1 MFKTLVARGA
11 VILAFLIIGAGNA
24 GAAVPPD
31 ERPPIRIRVIH
42 DRFVLVPVMVNE
54 TGPHSFLL
62 DTGATS
68 TMLSPT
74 LVKRLRL
81 SNAGSAV
88 QETATHAGRVALV
101 RASLAVGSVARPE
114 VEVIATP
121 LDAVQALD
129 HRIVGVLGQDVLRS
143 SNWWLDYEGSVL
155 VADTEGRY
163 LARGLGE
170 RVAVHWQAERPAV
183 DVLLPDRKSL
193 RLVLDSAA
201 SSPLLF
207 REVAGTSASA
217 DGWARLTTHF
227 GESRARQVMVGPLRV
242 GALVVASF
250 AAAMVG
256 DMAADR
262 AEDGLLPTGLF
273 EGIYFDNRA
282 GAVIFNPRRSALSDA
297 P

>member
-1 MFKTLVARGA
+1 MFKALVAGGA
-11 VILAFLIIGAGNA
+11 VMLGFVIGAGKA

-31 ERPPIRIRVIH
+31 EKSPIRIRVIH
-42 DRFVLVPVMVNE
+42 DRFVLVPVMVNG
-54 TGPHSFLL
+54 TGPYFFLL

-74 LVKRLRL
+74 LVKRLGL
-81 SNAGSAV
+81 STSGAAV
-88 QETATHAGRVALV
+88 QETATHAGRVPLV
-101 RASLAVGSVARPE
+101 RASLAVGGVARPD
-114 VEVIATP
+114 VEVIAAP

-155 VADTEGRY
+155 VADTDGRY
-163 LARGLGE
+163 LPRGLGE
-170 RVAVHWQAERPAV
+170 RVAVHWHAERPAV
-183 DVLLPDRKSL
+183 DVLLPDHQAL

-201 SSPLLF
+201 ASPLLF
-207 REVAGTSASA
+207 REVAGPSVPAE
-217 DGWARLTTHF
+217 GWARLTTHF
-227 GESRARQVMVGPLRV
+227 GETSARQVVVGPLRV
-242 GALVVASF
+242 GALVVPSL

-256 DMAADR
+256 DRAADR

-282 GAVIFNPRRSALSDA
+282 DAVVFNPRRSAMSYA

>member
-1 MFKTLVARGA
+1 MFKALVARFA
-11 VILAFLIIGAGNA
+11 LMLAILIGSGNA

-31 ERPPIRIRVIH
+31 ERSPIRVPIIH
-42 DRFVLVPVMVNE
+42 DRFVLVPVMVNG
-54 TGPHSFLL
+54 TGPYLFLL

-74 LVKRLRL
+74 LATRLRL
-81 SNAGSAV
+81 SPAGSAV
-88 QETATHAGRVALV
+88 QETATYAGPVALV
-101 RASLAVGSVARPE
+101 RASLAVGRVACRD

-121 LDAVQALD
+121 LDAVQELD
-129 HRIVGVLGQDVLRS
+129 RRIAGVLGQDVLRS
-143 SNWWLDYEGSVL
+143 TNWWLDYQGRVL
-155 VADTEGRY
+155 VADTEGKY
-163 LARGLGE
+163 PPRGLGE
-170 RVAVHWQAERPAV
+170 RVDVHWHGERPAV
-183 DVLLPDRKSL
+183 DVLLPDRQSL

-207 REVAGTSASA
+207 REVAGASTSA

-227 GESRARQVMVGPLRV
+227 GETRARQVMVGPIRV
-242 GALVVASF
+242 GALVVPPF
-250 AAAMVG
+250 AAAMAG
-256 DMAADR
+256 DLAADR

-282 GAVIFNPRRSALSDA
+282 GAVVFNPRRSALSDQ